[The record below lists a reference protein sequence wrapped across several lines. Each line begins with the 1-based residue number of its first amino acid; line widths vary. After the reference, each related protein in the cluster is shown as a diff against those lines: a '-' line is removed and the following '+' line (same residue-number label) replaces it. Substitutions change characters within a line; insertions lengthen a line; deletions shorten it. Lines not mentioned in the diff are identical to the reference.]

1 MLKYVRSNAVSFLAL
16 FVALGG
22 TSYAALTLPS
32 NSVGTKQ
39 LRRGAV
45 TAEKVRTQSLLAQDF
60 KAGQLPRGR
69 TGPRG
74 QQGVQGVQ
82 GVAGTARAY
91 ALVDSNG
98 SFVAGI
104 PHPGFSAVT
113 GAFTISLASP
123 LPPLITN
130 SVTIDST
137 TEATFIASTK
147 TYPIISLFGG
157 SAGVGANGVEININN
172 STVKGLNLRNF
183 SGDGA

>member
-1 MLKYVRSNAVSFLAL
+1 MGPRLRGALLFGSLLPQASGGAADHRTMLKYVRSNAVSFLAL

-113 GAFTISLASP
+113 Q
-123 LPPLITN
+123 
-130 SVTIDST
+130 DS
-137 TEATFIASTK
+137 
-147 TYPIISLFGG
+147 
-157 SAGVGANGVEININN
+157 SAGFFCLTPTAGI
-172 STVKGLNLRNF
+172 SPSK
-183 SGDGA
+183 